1 MEVNARYVYSMKQQ
15 PSTATWLQVITNN
28 TRQNNPSATKHL
40 IKKQQYKTQQY
51 NKVISQQ
58 RSIMIIYL
66 NKHTNHKQQVH
77 GQLSPGID
85 PNLIPSYHRH

>member
-1 MEVNARYVYSMKQQ
+1 MEVNTRYVYSMKQQ

-40 IKKQQYKTQQY
+40 KKQQYKTQQY

-58 RSIMIIYL
+58 KVNNDNL
-66 NKHTNHKQQVH
+66 FKQAHQ
-77 GQLSPGID
+77 S
-85 PNLIPSYHRH
+85 

>member
-15 PSTATWLQVITNN
+15 PSTATWLQVITN
-28 TRQNNPSATKHL
+28 TRQNKPSAKNIL
-40 IKKQQYKTQQY
+40 KKQQYKTQQY

-58 RSIMIIYL
+58 RPIMIIYL

-85 PNLIPSYHRH
+85 PHLIPSYHRH

>member
-15 PSTATWLQVITNN
+15 PSTATCIQVITNN
-28 TRQNNPSATKHL
+28 TRQNKPSATKHL
-40 IKKQQYKTQQY
+40 KKQQYKTQQY

-85 PNLIPSYHRH
+85 PHLIPSYHRH

>member
-1 MEVNARYVYSMKQQ
+1 MEVNTRYVYSMKQQ

-28 TRQNNPSATKHL
+28 TRQNKPSATKHFKKNNS
-40 IKKQQYKTQQY
+40 IKQNNTT
-51 NKVISQQ
+51 VISQQ

-85 PNLIPSYHRH
+85 PHLIPSYHRH